1 MKKTI
6 VLGISSSISAYKVV
20 ELAKLL
26 IKDGQ
31 NVEVIMT
38 SSATRIISPNKIE
51 RVTGNKAYIN
61 IFSKNFRTEDILKN
75 QKVDHIDLADRGDLF
90 VIVPGTANI
99 IGKLANGVADDYLT
113 TAALAISAPII
124 LCPSMNVN
132 MWNHPIVQDNIH
144 KLKKIGYQII
154 EPVEGK
160 LACGY
165 EGNGRLAEIQF
176 IKNQIDVV
184 LSRINKLKN
193 KKILITAGGT
203 VERID
208 DVRFIGNRSS
218 GKMGVA
224 LAEEC
229 YLHGADVLLL
239 RAKNSAYPRYLIK
252 EIEQLRLKADA
263 DEILVVPG
271 NDLIKLNIKKFD
283 YIFHTA
289 AVSDFKVENKY
300 SGKIL
305 SSNSRSLNLIP
316 QIKIIDQIKKI
327 NPKIKLIA
335 FKAESGINKDTI
347 IKTKKKMKKTNAD
360 FIVLNDISKTDRGF
374 ESDYNEVI
382 IYNKNGV
389 AKKIPL
395 VSKSEIA
402 KKIISYT
409 IS

>member
-229 YLHGADVLLL
+229 YLLGADVLLL
-239 RAKNSAYPRYLIK
+239 RAKNSVSPRYLITEK
-252 EIEQLRLKADA
+252 QFSTV
-263 DEILVVPG
+263 DELS
-271 NDLIKLNIKKFD
+271 NLIKLNIKKFD